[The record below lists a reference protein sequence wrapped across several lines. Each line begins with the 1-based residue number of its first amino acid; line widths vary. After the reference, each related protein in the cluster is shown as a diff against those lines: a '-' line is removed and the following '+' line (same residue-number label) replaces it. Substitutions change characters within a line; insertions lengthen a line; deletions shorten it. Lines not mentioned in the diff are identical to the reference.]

1 MAKFIAGPFGY
12 PSGKIGNTVFY
23 MLNGQLVC
31 RRIGKPGKPSLK
43 QLANRQAMA
52 VTMQLL
58 NPMAD
63 FINVSFK
70 LEAEGTFK
78 NPHNIATSYNKKEA
92 LKGSYPNISVD
103 YAKVVLSKGSLE
115 MAKHLHVSKGK
126 DGINLTWDT
135 AIVENGD
142 IDDSVMVMVCHPGQK
157 KASSY
162 LNAGRRADGG
172 CFLPLNR
179 DWKMTE
185 QMEIYI
191 CFKSANGKLISDSA
205 YVGNLNGVKETI
217 MQIAEKEKYN
227 QVQARFDLIAVQY
240 QQKKMDYAEG
250 IVESKAFR
258 HLEKEYLVLK
268 DKLAKL
274 PGKSA

>member
-1 MAKFIAGPFGY
+1 MAKFIAGSFGY
-12 PSGKIGNTVFY
+12 PSGKIGNSVFY

-31 RRIGKPGKPSLK
+31 RAIGKPGKPSLK

-92 LKGSYPNISVD
+92 LTGSYPNISVD
-103 YAKVVLSKGSLE
+103 YTKVVLSKGSLE
-115 MAKHLHVSKGK
+115 MAKHLHVTKGE

-135 AIVENGD
+135 GIAENGD
-142 IDDSVMVMVCHPGQK
+142 IDDSVMVMVCHPVQK
-157 KASSY
+157 KASNY
-162 LNAGRRADGG
+162 LNAARREDGG
-172 CFLPLNR
+172 CFIPLNR
-179 DWKMTE
+179 DWKLAE
-185 QMEIYI
+185 QMEIYV

-205 YVGNLNGVKETI
+205 YVGNLNGVTETEFQKE
-217 MQIAEKEKYN
+217 EKEKYN
-227 QVQARFDLIAVQY
+227 QIQARFDLIAVQY
-240 QQKKMDYAEG
+240 QQKRLDYAEG
-250 IVESKAFR
+250 ILEPKAFR
-258 HLEKEYLVLK
+258 HLEKEYRVLK

-274 PGKSA
+274 PGKSV